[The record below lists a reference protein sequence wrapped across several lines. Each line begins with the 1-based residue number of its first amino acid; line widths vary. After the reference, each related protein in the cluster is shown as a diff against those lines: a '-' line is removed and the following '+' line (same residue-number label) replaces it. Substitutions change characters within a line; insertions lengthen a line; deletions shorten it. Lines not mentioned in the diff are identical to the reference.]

1 VTQGSHGARQQWL
14 TPVQLDAWKSLTVLM
29 ARLPAALEEQLKRD
43 AQLSYLEYYVLAGLS
58 AQPGQGLLPP
68 PQIRQPVGLVA
79 QRRGQD
85 GLECVGPGGG
95 QLAAD
100 GGGFL
105 DGGQVNQ

>member
-1 VTQGSHGARQQWL
+1 VGTAI
-14 TPVQLDAWKSLTVLM
+14 
-29 ARLPAALEEQLKRD
+29 

-68 PQIRQPVGLVA
+68 PQIRQPVGLVG